1 MLCGI
6 SCVKMALI
14 NCVASQVKKESL
26 AFGESEVKKIRVCC
40 GYSATDKNPRRL
52 RNGVKCSA
60 YNSFRQNESK
70 ICACSTQFVSCMI
83 NFRDTLST
91 YGANCITHFQ
101 IRVYLT
107 MASG

>member
-1 MLCGI
+1 ME
-6 SCVKMALI
+6 LI
-14 NCVASQVKKESL
+14 NCVTSQVKKQNS

-40 GYSATDKNPRRL
+40 GYSDTDKNPKRL
-52 RNGVKCSA
+52 RNRLKFSA
-60 YNSFRQNESK
+60 CNSFRQKELQ

-91 YGANCITHFQ
+91 YAANCITHFQ